1 MSTTREAQA
10 IAAALQSAQVTP
22 AAETRGRKPL
32 ALQVPAEPAFDDE
45 KIDSATHAMREQA
58 VAQRE
63 QEDIQLAQAAQA
75 VGGALMARLHKSFS
89 HAAEVNMF
97 NQVRDL
103 PLAVLRR
110 IPLPEIAATAASF
123 GSPTEGDAEKTA
135 ATAANLDDFCRRVFG
150 RTATVLREE
159 AQNLHILGDQAYEV
173 AAQLRIGRN
182 ALRLTRALP
191 PEKLEVVRTAIAGGS
206 TRAEVL
212 SVIEDLAEKVQQ
224 AEAAVAESRAEH
236 EATQALAD
244 KKQARIDQ
252 LERAQERI
260 AKLPPDEELARLQ
273 QEATTHLLAAQ
284 GAIRGQLRAA
294 LIALQNHQED
304 NSTFMAGMVG
314 QLMADL
320 TLLRDEFNL
329 PSLADGAQPEW
340 QRWATAQGAGAAQA
354 N

>member
-1 MSTTREAQA
+1 MARPPKNIEVQD
-10 IAAALQSAQVTP
+10 VN
-22 AAETRGRKPL
+22 
-32 ALQVPAEPAFDDE
+32 DE
-45 KIDSATHAMREQA
+45 SIDQQA
-58 VAQRE
+58 VAGAMVALRE
-63 QEDIQLAQAAQA
+63 QDAQVNTLAEQMGYEGSLTVGALEDGIRFYQRRSVEALLEVGKRLLLLRELTPIGEFDERLELLGFSRRSAYRFMQAAGKTAQSAKLALLSTQIKSQQA
-75 VGGALMARLHKSFS
+75 FLELVTHDDDTDIERL
-89 HAAEVNMF
+89 AEMDDIDRMSAS
-97 NQVRDL
+97 QVR
-103 PLAVLRR
+103 A
-110 IPLPEIAATAASF
+110 
-123 GSPTEGDAEKTA
+123 
-135 ATAANLDDFCRRVFG
+135 
-150 RTATVLREE
+150 
-159 AQNLHILGDQAYEV
+159 
-173 AAQLRIGRN
+173 
-182 ALRLTRALP
+182 ALR
-191 PEKLEVVRTAIAGGS
+191 
-206 TRAEVL
+206 
-212 SVIEDLAEKVQQ
+212 
-224 AEAAVAESRAEH
+224 ESRAEH
-236 EATQALAD
+236 DATKAVMS

-260 AKLPPDEELARLQ
+260 AKLQPDEELEKLQ